1 MPRRPLVER
10 LHAGETLL
18 ADGGMGSMLL
28 GRGLEPGACPESIN
42 LERPEIVEEIARL
55 YLEAGA
61 DVIETNTFGASAAK
75 LAQYSLADRA
85 AEINRAAVQAARNAV
100 GDRAYVAGSCGP
112 SGRILKPYG
121 DADPDEL
128 YDGFLEQARA
138 LIEAGV
144 DLICVE
150 TMIDLTEATLAVRA
164 TKAVEAAI
172 PVAAAMTFDSTP
184 RGFYTV
190 MGVTVGQAAA
200 GLGEAGADL
209 VGSNCGNGSE
219 NMLAIAAEFR
229 KCTELPLIVQPNAGL
244 PEMKDGQVVYGETPA
259 FMANK
264 GKGLLA
270 AGVSI
275 IGGCCGTTPEHTAAL
290 RKMIDSAGHF

>member
-1 MPRRPLVER
+1 MKPLLER
-10 LHAGETLL
+10 VHAGETVL

-28 GRGLEPGACPESIN
+28 DRGLAPGACPESVN

-61 DVIETNTFGASAAK
+61 EIIEANTFGASPPR
-75 LAQYSLADRA
+75 LAQYGLADRA
-85 AEINRAAVQAARNAV
+85 AEINRAAVRAARKVV

-138 LIEAGV
+138 LVEAGV

-150 TMIDLTEATLAVRA
+150 TMIDLTEATLAIRA
-164 TKAVEAAI
+164 AKAVEAAI
-172 PVAAAMTFDSTP
+172 PVAATMTFDPTP
-184 RGFYTV
+184 RGFHTV
-190 MGVTVGQAAA
+190 MGVNVEQAAV
-200 GLGEAGADL
+200 GLRDAGADL
-209 VGSNCGNGSE
+209 VGSNCGNGME

-229 KCTELPLIVQPNAGL
+229 RRTDLPLIVQPNAGL
-244 PEMKDGQVVYGETPA
+244 PETKDGQVIYTETPA
-259 FMANK
+259 FMADK
-264 GKGLLA
+264 ARELLA
-270 AGVSI
+270 TGVSI

-290 RKMIDSAGHF
+290 RRIIDSAGHS